1 MAYMIK
7 WKPKDYLLLGRKVAM
22 YNRKRSTIKGKY
34 LPPLLDYEEVKSQI
48 TTRREL
54 TRVVNSLSR
63 FMEKGAEKI
72 VELPSGE
79 KVTKWEKNEIA
90 LQLRIAKTNIKKEMR
105 RFEQVVEGSGGYTR
119 AQMGSS
125 EYRSLKA
132 TLKSLD
138 NVYAKNMSEFRRAKQ
153 RIETLGVSDLS
164 MKRAITYRNNYME
177 VLKKYEGYENYNKLM
192 NRINKISNPESFY
205 RFFSKDDITVDLT
218 YQSDETMLE
227 DAFNQFLIRLGID
240 I

>member
-22 YNRKRSTIKGKY
+22 YNRKRSTLKGKY

-125 EYRSLKA
+125 EYRILKA

-153 RIETLGVSDLS
+153 RIETLGVSDLE
-164 MKRAITYRNNYME
+164 MKRSIIFRNNYMTA
-177 VLKKYEGYENYNKLM
+177 LKENFSNLDGYDKLIKKL
-192 NRINKISNPESFY
+192 NSFSNPVSFY
-205 RFFSKDDITVDLT
+205 KFVSKDEIGIDFPFMYDLT
-218 YQSDETMLE
+218 TSQSYFDQYLARLE
-227 DAFNQFLIRLGID
+227 IN
-240 I
+240 